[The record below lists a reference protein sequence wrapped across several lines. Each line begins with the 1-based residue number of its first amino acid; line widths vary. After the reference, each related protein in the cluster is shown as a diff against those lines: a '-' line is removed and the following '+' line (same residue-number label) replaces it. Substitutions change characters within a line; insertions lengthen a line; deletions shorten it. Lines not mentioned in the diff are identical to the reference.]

1 MGFAGR
7 MSAPLV
13 GICFMFLFIMTTM
26 RYILRVDRVLGVL
39 YMFVYIYT
47 VFTQIAY
54 VFFPDKLSIISSGQY
69 YGEQW
74 FWPFY
79 AFVFASFSG
88 VFLLFAI
95 SRSVPQTGCYFRL
108 ADPGTRARVGR
119 VAFVVLILIHNLIMI
134 YYTVSHFSSLSYHSQ
149 RVLKDN
155 KIFFAGFAF
164 YEYTVYASYVN
175 WKEYSTPGLG
185 RSVAAAILTIST
197 LVFLT
202 ICVRAGQRIEIAALC
217 VGLIVYAF
225 GEKNARNS
233 WWTYVGVALAGI
245 IAFVFMNA
253 IRSERGNQT
262 DFRSLVQ
269 LLFAEPG
276 KYASLTFEDIV
287 FQDYCV
293 PSLTLMT
300 SMYYDR
306 IDPIGTVKSL
316 IANSLVLL
324 NVPSLGTRV
333 SRFIDPYGARGYGYY
348 AFTEGFE
355 VMGWAGFVYN
365 SLIMNLGLQLWRPLL
380 RTGNKSFTRYM
391 TGIMVMSVFGLARGT
406 SSAYVKA
413 FYMWFVPCIVLFCL
427 MSGTRPR
434 LRPPHHQLR
443 T

>member
-1 MGFAGR
+1 
-7 MSAPLV
+7 
-13 GICFMFLFIMTTM
+13 
-26 RYILRVDRVLGVL
+26 
-39 YMFVYIYT
+39 
-47 VFTQIAY
+47 
-54 VFFPDKLSIISSGQY
+54 
-69 YGEQW
+69 
-74 FWPFY
+74 
-79 AFVFASFSG
+79 
-88 VFLLFAI
+88 
-95 SRSVPQTGCYFRL
+95 
-108 ADPGTRARVGR
+108 
-119 VAFVVLILIHNLIMI
+119 
-134 YYTVSHFSSLSYHSQ
+134 
-149 RVLKDN
+149 
-155 KIFFAGFAF
+155 
-164 YEYTVYASYVN
+164 
-175 WKEYSTPGLG
+175 
-185 RSVAAAILTIST
+185 
-197 LVFLT
+197 
-202 ICVRAGQRIEIAALC
+202 